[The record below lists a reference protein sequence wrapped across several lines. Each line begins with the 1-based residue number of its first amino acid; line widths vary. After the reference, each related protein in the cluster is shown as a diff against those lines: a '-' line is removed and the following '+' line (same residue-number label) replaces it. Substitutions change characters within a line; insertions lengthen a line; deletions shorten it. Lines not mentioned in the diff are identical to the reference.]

1 MPKVSRSLSFSLSNL
16 SISLLYF
23 SIESISLLRF
33 FQARLFLRYYS
44 CPLPLLFLF
53 QNLCRNKNTTRITT
67 VDHPPC
73 WPLIKLFFFFS
84 FPLVFHRT
92 SLTFNSSNDD
102 VSKSLKIQI
111 LISSRFSFIYIY
123 IFPFVHSSMNGKCIS
138 LSIRHHHYHHIIFI
152 FSEILLYFVYFFFFF

>member
-53 QNLCRNKNTTRITT
+53 QNLCRNHRRPSAMLAPHQT
-67 VDHPPC
+67 
-73 WPLIKLFFFFS
+73 LFFFFFS

>member
-53 QNLCRNKNTTRITT
+53 QNLCRNHRRPSAMLAPHQT
-67 VDHPPC
+67 
-73 WPLIKLFFFFS
+73 LFFFFS

-102 VSKSLKIQI
+102 VSKSLNFD
-111 LISSRFSFIYIY
+111 LSSIFFYIY
-123 IFPFVHSSMNGKCIS
+123 IFLFVYNSMNGKCIS